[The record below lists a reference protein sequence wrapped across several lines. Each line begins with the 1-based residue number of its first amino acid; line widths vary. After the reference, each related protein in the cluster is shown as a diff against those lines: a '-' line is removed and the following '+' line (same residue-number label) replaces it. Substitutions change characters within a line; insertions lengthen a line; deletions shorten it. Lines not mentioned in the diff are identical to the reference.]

1 MGDLGGIVH
10 GLAVPISYQQ
20 AHPLWTNIPSGHA
33 TGNLTIKV
41 RHLPQSEHLAVG
53 SEPGTYNL
61 ASWSVETGENEKEM
75 KKKRLKKVGG
85 YRELINMIEAQGDI
99 PAWLRKSPYT
109 GASHIYFS
117 QPPYTTEL
125 DRKKGYPLYDKV
137 YTEKTKIQKT
147 IRAYIQ
153 KLIEVDDKFQKEKRD
168 KVAEK
173 HYNDAQ
179 EIIDHIEMLILDL
192 TNFVCSYCNLKDRK
206 NFHHVSAN
214 QGVNWPGK
222 SSLPFTAKKNL
233 KREQSIMTQMMKCY

>member
-1 MGDLGGIVH
+1 MFEVLENLYVNDYNAFTSIMPRLLGDFPSIQKDANPFLSMAERAHISHGYAQHEGKKDKTATGDLGGIVH

-53 SEPGTYNL
+53 SLPGTYNL

-75 KKKRLKKVGG
+75 NKKAVEEGG
-85 YRELINMIEAQGDI
+85 GIQEELINMIEAQGDI

-137 YTEKTKIQKT
+137 YTEKTKI
-147 IRAYIQ
+147 
-153 KLIEVDDKFQKEKRD
+153 
-168 KVAEK
+168 
-173 HYNDAQ
+173 
-179 EIIDHIEMLILDL
+179 
-192 TNFVCSYCNLKDRK
+192 RK
-206 NFHHVSAN
+206 NN
-214 QGVNWPGK
+214 KGIYPKVNRSG
-222 SSLPFTAKKNL
+222 
-233 KREQSIMTQMMKCY
+233 